1 MLIFVTLVPIA
12 LIVLGFADLT
22 MAQFAAVLIIGQV
35 GIRKT
40 YRLSVNVDPKINAF
54 LILEKVR
61 TGMTISEIVETI
73 LKEYQKLRRTEA
85 SGLGTGGDST
95 PSLVETTAPSDVLSQ
110 DK

>member
-1 MLIFVTLVPIA
+1 VLSFVVIVPIA

-73 LKEYQKLRRTEA
+73 LKEYQKLRRIEA
-85 SGLGTGGDST
+85 SGLGTGWDST
-95 PSLVETTAPSDVLSQ
+95 LSLVETTAPSDVLSQ